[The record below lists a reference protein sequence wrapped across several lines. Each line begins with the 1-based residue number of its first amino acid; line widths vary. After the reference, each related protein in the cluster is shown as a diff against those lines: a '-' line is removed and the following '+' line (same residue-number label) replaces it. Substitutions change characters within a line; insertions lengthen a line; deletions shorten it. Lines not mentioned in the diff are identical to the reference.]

1 MSDDAEATQD
11 ASSQAEREVAQGAP
25 AEAAAAPD
33 VAEAAP
39 AQVERPAGARGRR
52 GNPTGA
58 RRLFPRQ
65 GREPPR
71 PPSRRSARYGRT
83 RSIAVGLFFFLTC
96 LSLILATTTWWL
108 HDTVLDTDRFVA
120 LTADLASNPEVQAAL
135 VESTVT
141 QVDEALGLGPVGSY
155 VVAGIAREVYAS
167 DAFAKIWEG
176 LMSVVHSQVVQ
187 VLRGDSNLAQVED
200 GQIVVNLF
208 PVIDV
213 VLEKVNSLDLVI
225 AGNPIV
231 VPDITNPDDPT
242 ASREELSAALG
253 RELKPT
259 FGVIPIAPSAKLEAA
274 QRYVTIFD
282 ALTIVLWVI
291 TGLLA
296 LLTLALARRR
306 LRMVALLG
314 IGGLVA
320 LLVARLVIASAAD
333 GIATAVA
340 EGGPGAIIGGQVAQ
354 QIAASYREFA
364 RSVLLVG
371 LVAAVGATLAAWVL
385 ERRAGS
391 GAAGDGTTSL
401 ADGWFLALA
410 GLTIALALLLVVGFT
425 VVTLALVGVAYV
437 AWLVPS
443 SCGGGEPHGPFRR
456 RSGPAPGQSS
466 TRRSR
471 PSGAARSV
479 QRPISRPASGASSP
493 RA

>member
-11 ASSQAEREVAQGAP
+11 VSSQAEREVAQAAP
-25 AEAAAAPD
+25 VEAAAAPD

-39 AQVERPAGARGRR
+39 AQVEPQPAPVDAAATQPAPAPLPAAGPGA
-52 GNPTGA
+52 PTPA
-58 RRLFPRQ
+58 
-65 GREPPR
+65 EPA
-71 PPSRRSARYGRT
+71 SARYGRT

-108 HDTVLDTDRFVA
+108 HDTVLETDRFVA
-120 LTADLASNPEVQAAL
+120 LTAELASNPEVQAAL

-167 DAFAKIWEG
+167 DAFARIWEG
-176 LMSVVHSQVVQ
+176 LMRVVHSQVVE

-242 ASREELSAALG
+242 ASREELSAGLG

-259 FGVIPIAPSAKLEAA
+259 FGVIPIAPSDKLETA

-282 ALTIVLWVI
+282 ALTVVLWVI

-314 IGGLVA
+314 TRRAGRPPGRAARHRLGGRRDRHGRRGGRSRGDHRWA
-320 LLVARLVIASAAD
+320 GRAAD
-333 GIATAVA
+333 RRFVSRVRPECPPDRARRGRWRNV
-340 EGGPGAIIGGQVAQ
+340 GGVGPGAPGRRVGRRHDKPCRRVVPGARRARDRPGRAAGGRLHGRHAG
-354 QIAASYREFA
+354 AGRSRLRRLA
-364 RSVLLVG
+364 RRHRP
-371 LVAAVGATLAAWVL
+371 VAAANGTGRSGVGP
-385 ERRAGS
+385 
-391 GAAGDGTTSL
+391 GAA
-401 ADGWFLALA
+401 
-410 GLTIALALLLVVGFT
+410 
-425 VVTLALVGVAYV
+425 
-437 AWLVPS
+437 
-443 SCGGGEPHGPFRR
+443 RR
-456 RSGPAPGQSS
+456 RSAPAQVRWIGPP
-466 TRRSR
+466 
-471 PSGAARSV
+471 V
-479 QRPISRPASGASSP
+479 SRPASGASSP